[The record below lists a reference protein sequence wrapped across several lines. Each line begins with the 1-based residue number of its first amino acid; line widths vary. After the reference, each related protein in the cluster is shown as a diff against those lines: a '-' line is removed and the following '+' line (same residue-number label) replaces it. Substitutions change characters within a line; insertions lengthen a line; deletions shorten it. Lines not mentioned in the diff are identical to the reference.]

1 MVNRISWFYIFLC
14 FVACSQKESVE
25 VIPLKVG
32 VTAFVGEV
40 ATFIAQEK
48 GYFADE
54 GLDVSIK
61 INNSGVESMKQ
72 LLDGDLDLAHTSE
85 SPLLYALLDS
95 TFHHAKPNSELQILA
110 NMVLSNRIQKIISR
124 KSLGIL
130 EPKDLEGKKVALV
143 KNSQSDYHFDSFLL
157 ENDLDRN
164 DMTILDYTPELQK
177 AALKNG
183 DVDAVVVW
191 EPHGTHL
198 LELMPDDT
206 FEMQTSLTYST
217 LWLAISLR
225 SLEEQKPGASTRYL
239 RSLLRAHEYIYE
251 NPEEVIALTVETT
264 RVPESVIRKVRQE
277 IDFYLSLSERMIMLL
292 EWQQLWL
299 EKKGIKQNS
308 PIRIND
314 YINYKPM
321 GEVAPA
327 AISVIR

>member
-1 MVNRISWFYIFLC
+1 MTKQFFWFSVLVCIVSC
-14 FVACSQKESVE
+14 TSKKSVE

-61 INNSGVESMKQ
+61 INNSGVESLKQ
-72 LLDGDLDLAHTSE
+72 LLEGDLDLAHTSE
-85 SPLLYALLDS
+85 SPFLYALLDS
-95 TFHHAKPNSELQILA
+95 NFHHSMPDSEIQILA

-124 KSLGIL
+124 KKLGIL
-130 EPKDLEGKKVALV
+130 EPKDLEGKKIGLV

-157 ENDLDRN
+157 ENDMN
-164 DMTILDYTPELQK
+164 ISDMTVLDYSPELQK
-177 AALKNG
+177 AGLKSG
-183 DVDAVVVW
+183 EIDAVVVW

-198 LELMPDDT
+198 LEMMPDDSY
-206 FEMQTSLTYST
+206 EMQTSLTYST
-217 LWLAISLR
+217 LWLALSLR

-264 RVPESVIRKVRQE
+264 RIPESVIRKVREE
-277 IDFYLSLSERMIMLL
+277 IDFHLSLSERMIMLL

-299 EKKGIKQNS
+299 EKRGIKQTS
-308 PIRIND
+308 AIRIND

-321 GEVAPA
+321 EEVAPN

>member
-1 MVNRISWFYIFLC
+1 MISRISLIFL
-14 FVACSQKESVE
+14 FASFAACTNKESIE
-25 VIPLKVG
+25 VIPLKIG

-48 GYFADE
+48 GFFADE

-72 LLDGDLDLAHTSE
+72 LLDGELDLAHTSE
-85 SPLLYALLDS
+85 SPFLYAVLDS
-95 TFHHAKPNSELQILA
+95 NFHINMPDSDLQILA
-110 NMVLSNRIQKIISR
+110 NMVLSNRIQKIITR
-124 KSLGIL
+124 KKLGINQ
-130 EPKDLEGKKVALV
+130 PRDLEGKKVAFV

-157 ENDLDRN
+157 ENNIDISKI
-164 DMTILDYTPELQK
+164 TTLDYTPELQK

-198 LELMPDDT
+198 LELMPDDS
-206 FEMQTSLTYST
+206 FEMQTSLTYSS
-217 LWLAISLR
+217 LWLAISTR
-225 SLEEQKPGASTRYL
+225 SLEEQKPGASIRYL
-239 RSLLRAHEYIYE
+239 RSLLRAHEYIYN
-251 NPEEVIALTVETT
+251 NPEQVIALTVETT
-264 RVPESVIRKVRQE
+264 RIPESVIRKVRQE

-299 EKKGIKQNS
+299 EKRGIKQAS
-308 PIRIND
+308 AIKIND

-321 GEVAPA
+321 EEVAPT
-327 AISVIR
+327 AISIIR